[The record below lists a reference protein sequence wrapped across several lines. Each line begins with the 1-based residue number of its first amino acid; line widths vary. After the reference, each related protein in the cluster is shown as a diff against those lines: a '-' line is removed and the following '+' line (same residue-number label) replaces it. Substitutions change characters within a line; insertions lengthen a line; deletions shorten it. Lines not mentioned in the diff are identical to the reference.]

1 MFLGKNKDIIVL
13 PVVSV
18 IAALLVGA
26 ILVSA
31 VGENPVPV
39 YWIFFKN
46 SIFSLNGIG
55 FTLFYATPLIFTG
68 LSVAFGFRCGL
79 FNIGAEGQL
88 YVAAILTT
96 LVSLWLNTLS
106 AWLLIPIC
114 FVVSFVAGGIWGG
127 IPGLLKAKFGGHEV
141 INTIMMNMIAWSL
154 VNYLV
159 VGPFHR
165 EGTQI
170 LETDFI
176 PDAARIPRAHDI
188 ISWIPETIPL
198 NFGFIVALFMCLVT
212 YLVLWKTKWG
222 YEIRAVGISGSVSTY
237 AGISV
242 KKNMVLAM
250 FIAGGFAG
258 MVAIHEVMG
267 YRYTY
272 HDNFSQGVGFIGI
285 AVALL
290 GRNHP
295 AGVVVAALLFGAL
308 NRGSLFLDLNF
319 DSLSKDLA
327 MVLQGVIV
335 LFVATDK
342 FFKKILEVLG
352 LRKPDSVRSD

>member
-1 MFLGKNKDIIVL
+1 MIRKSVEILFL

-26 ILVSA
+26 ILIIS
-31 VGENPVPV
+31 VGENPLDV

-46 SIFSLNGIG
+46 SLFSVSGIG
-55 FTLFYATPLIFTG
+55 YTLFYATPLIFTG
-68 LSVAFGFRCGL
+68 LAVAFGFQCGL

-88 YVAAILTT
+88 YTATMAVTLTA
-96 LVSLWLNTLS
+96 LWLNGLPS
-106 AWLLIPIC
+106 ILLIPIC
-114 FVVSFVAGGIWGG
+114 FLVSFLVGGIWGG
-127 IPGLLKAKFGGHEV
+127 IPGYLKARFGGHEV
-141 INTIMMNMIAWSL
+141 INTIMMNMIAYSL

-170 LETDFI
+170 LETEYI
-176 PDAARIPRAHDI
+176 PEAARIPRIHDI
-188 ISWIPETIPL
+188 IPIMPERIPL
-198 NFGFIVALFMCLVT
+198 NFGFLIALLLCLVI

-237 AGISV
+237 AGINV
-242 KKNMVLAM
+242 NKNIVMAM
-250 FIAGGFAG
+250 FIAGGCAG
-258 MVAIHEVMG
+258 MVGIHEVMG

-272 HDNFSQGVGFIGI
+272 HDSFSQEAGFVGI

-295 AGVVVAALLFGAL
+295 VGVILAAILFGAL
-308 NRGSLFLDLNF
+308 NRGSLFIDLNF
-319 DSLSKDLA
+319 DTLSKDLV
-327 MVLQGVIV
+327 MVLQGTIV
-335 LFVATDK
+335 LFVATEK
-342 FFKKILEVLG
+342 FFKTFLG
-352 LRKPDSVRSD
+352 VFQRKGNGNVVTE

>member
-1 MFLGKNKDIIVL
+1 MFMKKYEIFIL

-18 IAALLVGA
+18 FAAMLVGA
-26 ILVSA
+26 VLIFA
-31 VGENPVPV
+31 VGENPLVV

-46 SIFSLNGIG
+46 SLFSLNGIG
-55 FTLFYATPLIFTG
+55 YTLFYATPLIFTG

-88 YVAAILTT
+88 YVAAMA
-96 LVSLWLNTLS
+96 VTLS
-106 AWLLIPIC
+106 AIWMDGWSAWIVIPVC
-114 FVVSFVAGGIWGG
+114 LTVSVVAGGIWGG
-127 IPGLLKAKFGGHEV
+127 IPGLLKARFGGHEV
-141 INTIMMNMIAWSL
+141 INTIMMNLIAFSL

-176 PDAARIPRAHDI
+176 PVAARIPRVHELIPI
-188 ISWIPETIPL
+188 IPKTLPL
-198 NFGFIVALFMCLVT
+198 NMGFVVALLACLVT
-212 YLVLWKTKWG
+212 YLILWKTRWG
-222 YEIRAVGISGSVSTY
+222 YEIRAVGISNSVSKY
-237 AGISV
+237 AGINV
-242 KKNMVLAM
+242 NKNMVMAM

-258 MVAIHEVMG
+258 MVAIPEVMG
-267 YRYTY
+267 YRYTF
-272 HDNFSQGVGFIGI
+272 HDSFSAGVGFIGI

-295 AGVVVAALLFGAL
+295 VGVILAALLFGAL
-308 NRGSLFLDLNF
+308 IRGSLFLDLNF
-319 DSLSKDLA
+319 DNLSKDLV

-335 LFVATDK
+335 LFVASDK
-342 FFKKILEVLG
+342 LFKKLLS
-352 LRKPDSVRSD
+352 LVRIR

>member
-1 MFLGKNKDIIVL
+1 MIKRSAELLFL

-18 IAALLVGA
+18 LAALLVGA
-26 ILVSA
+26 ILVIA
-31 VGENPVPV
+31 VGENPLAV

-46 SIFSLNGIG
+46 SLFSIDGIG
-55 FTLFYATPLIFTG
+55 YTLFYATPLIFTG
-68 LSVAFGFRCGL
+68 LAVAFGFQCGL

-88 YVAAILTT
+88 YVASMSVTLTA
-96 LVSLWLNTLS
+96 LWLANLS
-106 AWLLIPIC
+106 AWVLIPIC
-114 FVVSFVAGGIWGG
+114 FLVAFLAGGIWGG
-127 IPGLLKAKFGGHEV
+127 IPGYLKARFGGHEV
-141 INTIMMNMIAWSL
+141 INTIMMNMIAFSL

-176 PDAARIPRAHDI
+176 PEAARIPRIHDI
-188 ISWIPETIPL
+188 LPFIPERVPL
-198 NFGFIVALFMCLVT
+198 NFGFIIALLTCVVI
-212 YLVLWKTKWG
+212 YLVLWKTRWG
-222 YEIRAVGISGSVSTY
+222 YEIRAVGISGSVSKY
-237 AGISV
+237 AGINV
-242 KKNMVLAM
+242 NKNTILAM
-250 FIAGGFAG
+250 FVAGGCAG
-258 MVAIHEVMG
+258 MVAIHEIMG

-272 HDNFSQGVGFIGI
+272 HDSFSQGAGFVGI

-295 AGVVVAALLFGAL
+295 AGVILAALLFGAL

-319 DSLSKDLA
+319 DSLSKDLV
-327 MVLQGVIV
+327 MVLQGTIV

-342 FFKKILEVLG
+342 FFKAILNLFKFKSKNGAASE
-352 LRKPDSVRSD
+352 

>member
-1 MFLGKNKDIIVL
+1 MFSKKFEIFLL

-18 IAALLVGA
+18 FAAMLVGA
-26 ILVSA
+26 ILIFS
-31 VGENPVPV
+31 VGENPLVV

-46 SIFSLNGIG
+46 SLFSLNGIG
-55 FTLFYATPLIFTG
+55 YTLFYATPLIFTG

-88 YVAAILTT
+88 YIAAMAVTLAAI
-96 LVSLWLNTLS
+96 WMDGWS
-106 AWLLIPIC
+106 AWFVIPIC
-114 FVVSFVAGGIWGG
+114 LIVSFIAGGIWGG
-127 IPGLLKAKFGGHEV
+127 IPGLLKARFGGHEV
-141 INTIMMNMIAWSL
+141 INTIMMNMIAFSL

-176 PDAARIPRAHDI
+176 PEAARIPRIHEL
-188 ISWIPETIPL
+188 IPMIPKTLPL
-198 NFGFIVALFMCLVT
+198 NMGFVVALLACLVT
-212 YLVLWKTKWG
+212 YLVLWKTRWG
-222 YEIRAVGISGSVSTY
+222 YEIRAVGISNSVSKY
-237 AGISV
+237 AGINV
-242 KKNMVLAM
+242 NKNMVLAM
-250 FIAGGFAG
+250 FIAGGCAG
-258 MVAIHEVMG
+258 LVAISEVMG
-267 YRYTY
+267 YRYTF
-272 HDNFSQGVGFIGI
+272 HDSFSSGVGFIGI

-295 AGVVVAALLFGAL
+295 VGVILAALLFGAL
-308 NRGSLFLDLNF
+308 TRGSLFLDLNF
-319 DSLSKDLA
+319 DNLSKDLV

-342 FFKKILEVLG
+342 LFKKLLSYVGIRGKEV
-352 LRKPDSVRSD
+352 